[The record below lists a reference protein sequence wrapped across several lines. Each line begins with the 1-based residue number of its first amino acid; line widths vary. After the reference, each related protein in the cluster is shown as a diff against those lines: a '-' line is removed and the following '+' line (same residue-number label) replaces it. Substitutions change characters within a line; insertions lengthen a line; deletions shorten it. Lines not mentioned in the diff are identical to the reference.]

1 MKNKSELE
9 IIMYKNNDTIKKL
22 SKELKIHSKTLSEKI
37 KKSSKFKAN
46 EIKKIADY
54 YNLSN
59 DEIVCFFDLKSTL

>member
-37 KKSSKFKAN
+37 KK
-46 EIKKIADY
+46 
-54 YNLSN
+54 
-59 DEIVCFFDLKSTL
+59 